1 MGVQNPK
8 TSLRVVKPVSF
19 VNVWLASQSERRATM
34 LQSLF
39 TSLECKGFVG
49 LDETPLPGTV
59 DQQVLSIC
67 RKKAAAVKDGHGYDM
82 VVVSDTLLADPDDME
97 QTLGKPGDSVEAAMM
112 LHRLSGRRHQVWS
125 ATGIQFMGKW
135 SFFVEHSIVEFEDL
149 SDERLVELVLNESWK
164 GKAGGYDLAG
174 PMGLHASLIE
184 GEESTVLGIAGE
196 AMELLHTLSKGDL
209 L

>member
-1 MGVQNPK
+1 MQNPK

>member
-1 MGVQNPK
+1 MQNPK
-8 TSLRVVKPVSF
+8 TSLRVVKSVSF

-149 SDERLVELVLNESWK
+149 SDERLVELVLSESWK

>member
-1 MGVQNPK
+1 MQNPK
-8 TSLRVVKPVSF
+8 TLFHVVNLGRF
-19 VNVWLASQSERRATM
+19 VNVWLASQSERRASM

-39 TSLECKGFVG
+39 TSLECKGFEG

-97 QTLGKPGDSVEAAMM
+97 HTLGKPGDSVEAAMM
-112 LHRLSGRRHQVWS
+112 LHRLSGRRHQVWT
-125 ATGIQFMGKW
+125 ATGIQFMGNW
-135 SFFVEHSIVEFEDL
+135 SFFVEHSIVELEDL

-174 PMGLHASLIE
+174 PMGSHASLIE
-184 GEESTVLGIAGE
+184 GEESTVLGIAGK
-196 AMELLHTLSKGDL
+196 AMELLTTLSKSHPL
-209 L
+209 

>member
-1 MGVQNPK
+1 MQNPK
-8 TSLRVVKPVSF
+8 TLFHVVKLGRF
-19 VNVWLASQSERRATM
+19 VNVWLASQSERRASM

-39 TSLECKGFVG
+39 TSLKCKGFDG

-97 QTLGKPGDSVEAAMM
+97 HTLGKPSDSVEAAMM
-112 LHRLSGRRHQVWS
+112 LHRLSGRRHQVWT
-125 ATGIQFMGKW
+125 ATGIQFMGNW

-149 SDERLVELVLNESWK
+149 SDDRLVELVLNESWK

-174 PMGLHASLIE
+174 PMGHHASLIE

-196 AMELLHTLSKGDL
+196 AMELLTTLSKSNPL
-209 L
+209 

>member
-1 MGVQNPK
+1 MQNPK

-149 SDERLVELVLNESWK
+149 SDERLVELVLSESWK

>member
-1 MGVQNPK
+1 VQNPK
-8 TSLRVVKPVSF
+8 TSLHVVELGSF
-19 VNVWLASQSERRATM
+19 VKVWLASQSERRAAM
-34 LQSLF
+34 LQPLF

-67 RKKAAAVKDGHGYDM
+67 HKKAAAVKDGHGYDM

-97 QTLGKPGDSVEAAMM
+97 HTLGKPSDSVEAAMM

-125 ATGIQFMGKW
+125 ATGIQLMGKW

-149 SDERLVELVLNESWK
+149 SDERLIELVLNESWK

-174 PMGLHASLIE
+174 PMGSHASLIE
-184 GEESTVLGIAGE
+184 GDESTVLGIAGE
-196 AMELLHTLSKGDL
+196 AMELLHTISKSNSL
-209 L
+209 

>member
-1 MGVQNPK
+1 MQNPK
-8 TSLRVVKPVSF
+8 TSLHVVKPVSF